1 MTNEEL
7 RAMLEELSTSE
18 LQQMARLV
26 KAQGKPLKLTQEQV
40 SALVDTAAKVEAVEP
55 PKRIKKPVSDEEQ
68 QRRQEAQQ
76 AAEKLRIA
84 NRAQIGRLKGM
95 RQHKENT
102 PLQLAEFQFIGEQ
115 KARANSP
122 ETIKGYQRTFKK
134 LYLFIAMM
142 YGVKDG
148 VAIINMEEDLPEEEM
163 LSIGKVFPL
172 DVLEANDLIE
182 DFRWYIQQ
190 YDGSSEITANYYIRH
205 LKAIIKYFAGE
216 GVIED
221 RKIVLKE
228 DMPTI
233 KDVYTDEELRKLMRK
248 PTNEDDYIECRNHAI
263 IHTFM
268 GTGCRVSTLTALRV
282 GDIDFD
288 NHLIIMEKQKNRKPN
303 IIPLQQSTLEPLLK
317 AYIYAWRSDDEGNP
331 LNSQQLFCRYDGEEA
346 TVESIKQAISAY
358 NKKRG
363 VEKTSCHLF
372 RHTFAKRWILAGKS
386 AIELKKVLNHS
397 SMKMVEHY
405 SNLWATDMKDSIEE
419 ASLLSQV
426 KKPMGKKLQKNRLQ
440 RRR

>member
-1 MTNEEL
+1 MKPELEEMLARMGTEEL
-7 RAMLEELSTSE
+7 MALAKSLETQSKKPALTAEQLVELRQAGANIE
-18 LQQMARLV
+18 
-26 KAQGKPLKLTQEQV
+26 
-40 SALVDTAAKVEAVEP
+40 AAKP
-55 PKRIKKPVSDEEQ
+55 PKPVRRSVSEEEQ
-68 QRRQEAQQ
+68 QRRQDAQL

-84 NRAQIGRLKGM
+84 NRAQVGRLKGM
-95 RQHKENT
+95 RQQKEKT

-134 LYLFIAMM
+134 LYLFVAFM

-148 VAIINMEEDLPEEEM
+148 VAIINLEEDIPEREM
-163 LSIGKVFPL
+163 LAIGKVFPL

-182 DFRWYIQQ
+182 DFRYYIQTIE
-190 YDGSSEITANYYIRH
+190 GNSEITANYYIRH
-205 LKAIIKYFAGE
+205 LKAIIKYFAEE

-221 RKIVLKE
+221 RKIVIKE
-228 DMPTI
+228 DKPSV
-233 KDVYTDEELRKLMRK
+233 KDVYTDDELRKLMRK
-248 PTNEDDYIECRNHAI
+248 PANEDDFVECRNNVI

-288 NHLIIMEKQKNRKPN
+288 NHLIILEKQKNGKPN
-303 IIPLQQSTLEPLLK
+303 VLPLQQSTLEPLLK
-317 AYIYAWRSDDEGNP
+317 SYIYSWRSDEDGEP
-331 LNSQQLFCRYDGEEA
+331 LINQQLFCRYDGEEA
-346 TVESIKQAISAY
+346 TIDSIKKAVSIY
-358 NKKRG
+358 NKSRG

-405 SNLWATDMKDSIEE
+405 SNLWATDTKDSIEE

-426 KKPMGKKLQKNRLQ
+426 KKPMGKKLQKNKLQ
-440 RRR
+440 RRK

>member
-1 MTNEEL
+1 MSEEL
-7 RAMLEELSTSE
+7 KKFLEAELGTDKLLE
-18 LQQMARLV
+18 LERLIKAAGKRTHLTAEQIIQLQQA
-26 KAQGKPLKLTQEQV
+26 G
-40 SALVDTAAKVEAVEP
+40 AKIEAVEP
-55 PKRIKKPVSDEEQ
+55 PKHKPQPISTEEQ
-68 QRRQEAQQ
+68 QRRQEAQA

-84 NRAQIGRLKGM
+84 NRAKTGRLKAM
-95 RQHKENT
+95 RQQKENT

-122 ETIKGYQRTFKK
+122 KTIEGYERCFKK
-134 LYLFIAMM
+134 LYLFIALM

-148 VAIINMEEDLPEEEM
+148 VAIINLEEDLPEEEM

-172 DVLEANDLIE
+172 DILEANDLIE
-182 DFRWYIQQ
+182 DFRWYIQE
-190 YDGSSEITANYYIRH
+190 YEGNSEITANYYIRH

-228 DMPTI
+228 DMPTV
-233 KDVYTDEELRKLMRK
+233 KDVYTDDELRKLMRK
-248 PTNEDDYIECRNHAI
+248 PANEDDFIECRNHAI

-288 NHLIIMEKQKNRKPN
+288 NHLIIMMKQKNRKPN

-317 AYIYAWRSDDEGNP
+317 AYIYAWRSDEEGNP

-405 SNLWATDMKDSIEE
+405 SNLWETDTRDSIEE

-426 KKPMGKKLQKNRLQ
+426 KKPAGKKLQKNRLQ

>member
-1 MTNEEL
+1 MREILEKLSDADLLQLERLAKAHAKKPSLTAEQ
-7 RAMLEELSTSE
+7 MLE
-18 LQQMARLV
+18 LQ
-26 KAQGKPLKLTQEQV
+26 KAG
-40 SALVDTAAKVEAVEP
+40 AKIEAVEP
-55 PKRIKKPVSDEEQ
+55 PKHKPQPLTAEEA
-68 QRRQEAQQ
+68 QRRQDAQQ
-76 AAEKLRIA
+76 GAEKLRIA
-84 NRAQIGRLKGM
+84 NRAHMGRLKAM
-95 RQHKENT
+95 KQSKEDT

-122 ETIKGYQRTFKK
+122 KTIEGYQRTFKK
-134 LYLFIAMM
+134 LYLFIALM

-148 VAIINMEEDLPEEEM
+148 EAIINIEEDLPEEEM
-163 LSIGKVFPL
+163 LSIGKIFPL

-182 DFRWYIQQ
+182 DFRWYIQD

-228 DMPTI
+228 DKPTV
-233 KDVYTDEELRKLMRK
+233 KDVYTDEELRKLMKK
-248 PTNEDDYIECRNHAI
+248 PINEDDYTECRNHAI

-268 GTGCRVSTLTALRV
+268 GTGCRVSTLAALRV

-288 NHLIIMEKQKNRKPN
+288 NHLIIMKQQKNGKPN

-317 AYIYAWRSDDEGNP
+317 YFIYSWRSDADGEP
-331 LNSQQLFCRYDGEEA
+331 LLTQQLFCRYDGEEA
-346 TVESIKQAISAY
+346 TVESIKKAVGTY
-358 NKKRG
+358 NKSRG

-405 SNLWATDMKDSIEE
+405 SNLWATDTKDSIEE

-426 KKPMGKKLQKNRLQ
+426 KKPMGKKLQKNKLQ
-440 RRR
+440 RRK